1 MPIFMYQMADIN
13 TCYFVLNIQVCSSW
27 SVCWKDS
34 LNFIRLLRVVITP
47 SVTSDV
53 VERRKRLEA
62 IGWISGYWKEWLCQ
76 LGGVKITTVRL
87 AHDADLIAIGKTLN
101 FNPNL
106 NSLSRTPKGK
116 EQTEDLR
123 DKITHVVEQLKKT

>member
-1 MPIFMYQMADIN
+1 M
-13 TCYFVLNIQVCSSW
+13 
-27 SVCWKDS
+27 
-34 LNFIRLLRVVITP
+34 
-47 SVTSDV
+47 
-53 VERRKRLEA
+53 
-62 IGWISGYWKEWLCQ
+62 
-76 LGGVKITTVRL
+76 KITTVRL

-116 EQTEDLR
+116 EQTEGLR